1 MADNNG
7 SNNVAIIAIII
18 VLVGIFVAVWYF
30 RHDAG
35 VKRETESASIQVTLP
50 PDDSDSNSEKK

>member
-18 VLVGIFVAVWYF
+18 VLVGIFVAVWYLQ
-30 RHDAG
+30 HDTG
-35 VKRETESASIQVTLP
+35 VKRETESASIQVNLP
-50 PDDSDSNSEKK
+50 ADDSEKK

>member
-1 MADNNG
+1 MADNN
-7 SNNVAIIAIII
+7 SANNVAIIAIII

-35 VKRETESASIQVTLP
+35 VKRETESASIQVNLP
-50 PDDSDSNSEKK
+50 PEDSNSEKK